1 MWFFAEFLERYTRNI
16 ARSIMRVAATEVE
29 ANRRA
34 LANLGIIGNTPNR
47 LILPERQ
54 VTVPPAFVAERRAV
68 ASAEVAPPE
77 FAAASDTLDVG
88 AADAALR
95 GADEAKVAKTL
106 LTLEAM
112 PMGVRG
118 ELVLQYIERL
128 SQASAQE
135 AGALIDKLSKDK
147 KVRIAELQLIV
158 ADVLG
163 EEVTR
168 RKKTDHVDALREALG
183 VPAPVSMM
191 AAPAAPELRAH

>member
-34 LANLGIIGNTPNR
+34 LAQLGLMGNVPNH

-68 ASAEVAPPE
+68 ASAEVTPPE
-77 FAAASDTLDVG
+77 FASLAD
-88 AADAALR
+88 DAAARDTALR
-95 GADEAKVAKTL
+95 EADEIKVAKTL
-106 LTLEAM
+106 LTLDTM

-118 ELVLQYIERL
+118 ELVLHYIDQL
-128 SQASAQE
+128 GQASRQD

-147 KVRIAELQLIV
+147 KIRIAELQLIV

-168 RKKTDHVDALREALG
+168 RKKTEHVDALRGAFGLSVPTPAL
-183 VPAPVSMM
+183 VVTTT
-191 AAPAAPELRAH
+191 PEMHAH